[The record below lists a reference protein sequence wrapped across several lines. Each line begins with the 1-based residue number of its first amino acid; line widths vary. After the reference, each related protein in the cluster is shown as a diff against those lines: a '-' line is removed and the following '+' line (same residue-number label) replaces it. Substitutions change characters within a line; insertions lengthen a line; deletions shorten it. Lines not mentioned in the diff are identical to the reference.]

1 MSNNRTCK
9 VCGTKYKYCPTCGS
23 DAFKPAWMSMF
34 CSRNCY
40 DTFITLSNLTNG
52 KITEEMAK
60 KEIIKFD
67 TSKVTND
74 TMIKQI
80 NELLKVSEKEE
91 SVVEEVKVSEEIK
104 EDSKEAEIEN
114 SAEVES
120 QDSTVENQNTNN
132 EEGSVLVV
140 SETAVKDSEPKTE
153 KKYYG
158 KRKK

>member
-40 DTFITLSNLTNG
+40 DIFITLSNLTNK

-67 TSKVTND
+67 TSKVIND

-91 SVVEEVKVSEEIK
+91 KEESVVEEIKVSEEI
-104 EDSKEAEIEN
+104 
-114 SAEVES
+114 ES

>member
-40 DTFITLSNLTNG
+40 DTFITLSNLTNK

-67 TSKVTND
+67 TSKVIND

-91 SVVEEVKVSEEIK
+91 KEESVVEEIKVSEEI
-104 EDSKEAEIEN
+104 
-114 SAEVES
+114 ES

>member
-1 MSNNRTCK
+1 
-9 VCGTKYKYCPTCGS
+9 
-23 DAFKPAWMSMF
+23 
-34 CSRNCY
+34 
-40 DTFITLSNLTNG
+40 
-52 KITEEMAK
+52 MAK

-67 TSKVTND
+67 TSKVIND

-91 SVVEEVKVSEEIK
+91 KEESVVEEIKVSEEI
-104 EDSKEAEIEN
+104 
-114 SAEVES
+114 ES